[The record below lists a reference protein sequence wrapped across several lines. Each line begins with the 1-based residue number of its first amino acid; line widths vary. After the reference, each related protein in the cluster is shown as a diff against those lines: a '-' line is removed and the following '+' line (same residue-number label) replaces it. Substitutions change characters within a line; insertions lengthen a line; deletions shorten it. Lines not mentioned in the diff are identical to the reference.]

1 MIDLT
6 PGQVLGD
13 RFALVRRVSEG
24 RAAEVWLAEDREEE
38 RRVALKVF
46 EARLLD
52 APGAEARLRAEV
64 DVARQ
69 LPFELVV
76 PVLGLHCIDGLV
88 VLGMDYLPGGDLGQ
102 FRGRSFQVFV
112 PALDRVAEALA
123 AAHERGLV
131 HRDLKCANVL
141 LDADGRAR
149 LADFGLAT
157 WTGAV
162 QRGGSP
168 YNMSPQQL
176 RGEAASPADDLYAFG
191 AMLFELLSGHPPY
204 YPEITTERVLH
215 EPVPP
220 LIPRLP
226 APERLRELALR
237 LLAKSPAD
245 RPASMQQV
253 RRQLAEALR
262 EPAEDRPPEP
272 SRPSRERPAR
282 PPATAGRPRGSGIS
296 RSMGTAAVVALVVV
310 ALGVFLWLP
319 DYVERRRDA
328 TGDDAVAAALADA
341 ERLKSEEQDRV
352 ASAQARAAAE
362 QARQGFEQ
370 TLATVEARRAATWA
384 TAELA
389 TARGRGAEASRSFDL
404 GRYAEAAAAWEDAT
418 QAVDA
423 IDGRRPEALAAAI
436 EAGRQALARGQSAA
450 AAEAFGLALAIE
462 PGDAAAEAGLRR
474 TQTLDEVLAA
484 VDEGG
489 REERAGRYAEA
500 LAAYRRALTVDAEAP
515 GAREGIDRVTRRQS
529 DDAFAAVV
537 SRGMA
542 ALAAGRGEEARAA
555 FERAG
560 AMRPGSPEV
569 RDALAQLERDDRA
582 ATLRA
587 LTERAEAAER
597 AERWPEAREAWSEA
611 LSLEPT
617 LAPAQAGLDRV
628 VPRVGLDER
637 MDKLFD
643 EPERLWQPA
652 GRSEAESLLAAAA
665 TAPPPRQLLARRA
678 ASLAEM
684 LRAAQTPV
692 RVSLESDGVTEV
704 VIYRVG
710 RMGSFLNQQVELM
723 PGRYAV
729 VGSRPGYRDVR
740 EEVVVRPGAAPD
752 PVVVRCEEP
761 I

>member
-13 RFALVRRVSEG
+13 RFVLVRRVSEG
-24 RAAEVWLAEDREEE
+24 RAAEVWLAEDTERE

-46 EARLLD
+46 ETRLIETP
-52 APGAEARLRAEV
+52 AAEARLRAEI

-69 LPFELVV
+69 LPREFVV
-76 PVLGLHCIDGLV
+76 PVLGLHRIDALAVLV
-88 VLGMDYLPGGDLGQ
+88 MDYLPGGDLGQ
-102 FRGRSFQVFV
+102 FRGRGFQVFA

-141 LDADGRAR
+141 IDAEGRAR

-157 WTGAV
+157 WAGAV

-176 RGEAASPADDLYAFG
+176 RGEPASPADDLYAFG
-191 AMLFELLSGHPPY
+191 AMLFELLSGHPPF

-226 APERLRELALR
+226 APERLRDLALR
-237 LLAKSPAD
+237 LLAKSPGD

-253 RRQLAEALR
+253 RSELAEALR
-262 EPAEDRPPEP
+262 EPAEEPPP
-272 SRPSRERPAR
+272 AGSRPTKESPRTPAAAAARPA
-282 PPATAGRPRGSGIS
+282 ATGVR
-296 RSMGTAAVVALVVV
+296 RSMGVVAVVALAVL

-319 DYVERRRDA
+319 DYVARRQA
-328 TGDDAVAAALADA
+328 AVGEDAVAAALADA
-341 ERLKSEEQDRV
+341 ERLKGEEQDRE
-352 ASAQARAAAE
+352 AQAQARARADE
-362 QARQGFEQ
+362 VRLRFEQ
-370 TLATVEARRAATWA
+370 KLAAIEAVRAATWA

-389 TARGRGAEASRSFDL
+389 KAREGSAEARRAFDL
-404 GRYAEAAAAWEDAT
+404 GRYAAAGAAWEGAIEILDG
-418 QAVDA
+418 
-423 IDGRRPEALAAAI
+423 IDGRRAEALAAAI
-436 EAGRQALARGQSAA
+436 EAGREALARGQSAA
-450 AAEAFGLALAIE
+450 AADAFDLALAIE
-462 PGDAAAEAGLRR
+462 PGDAAAAAGLERAK
-474 TQTLDEVLAA
+474 TLDEVLAA

-489 REERAGRYAEA
+489 REERAGRYTGA
-500 LAAYRRALTVDAEAP
+500 LAAYRRALAVDAEAP
-515 GAREGIDRVTRRQS
+515 GAQEGIDRIARRQS
-529 DDAFAAVV
+529 DEAFAAVM

-542 ALAAGRGEEARAA
+542 ALAGGRVGEARAA
-555 FERAG
+555 FEQAG
-560 AMRPGSPEV
+560 SLRPGSREV
-569 RDALAQLERDDRA
+569 SDALAQLDRDERSAR
-582 ATLRA
+582 LRE
-587 LTERAEAAER
+587 LTAQAEAAER
-597 AERWPEAREAWSEA
+597 AERWQEAREAWSEA

-617 LAPAQAGLDRV
+617 LAPARAGLERV

-637 MDKLFD
+637 MGKLFD

-652 GRSEAESLLAAAA
+652 GRSEAESVLAAAA
-665 TAPPPRQLLARRA
+665 AAPPPRESLEQRA
-678 ASLAEM
+678 ARLDEM

-692 RVSLESDGVTEV
+692 RVSLESDGLTEV

-710 RMGSFLNQQVELM
+710 RMGSFQSRQVELM

-740 EEVVVRPGAAPD
+740 EDVVVKPGTSPD